1 MSSLDFSGLWVPL
14 VTPFRRNGDVD
25 HVSLDRLGRQVL
37 SSGADG
43 VCVLG
48 TTGEPATLDD
58 IEQAAVI
65 ATCSA
70 VCAELDR
77 PMLVGIGTN
86 STRTTMAAAT
96 ALREVPAV
104 GGVLV
109 VVPYYTRPSVAG
121 VVAHFRAVAAAS
133 SVPVVAYNV
142 PYRTGVR
149 LGSDAIL
156 EIASIPNVI
165 GLKQSVGQLDVDTLD
180 ILRNRP
186 DSFRVLAGD
195 DAFITPTIAMGGS
208 GAIAAAAHVCTRI
221 FASMIELARRGDIA
235 FALARAEVLLPVV
248 VAGFAEPNPAL
259 WKAALAH
266 AGVIRTSVVRA
277 PMQPASA
284 AALKRLVA
292 AIGVATSRFP
302 NG

>member
-1 MSSLDFSGLWVPL
+1 MSATASDPTCSKRYCWRYQSELFVLDSFLQNWFMSPLDLSGLWVPL
-14 VTPFRRNGDVD
+14 VTPFLHNGDVD
-25 HVSLDRLGRQVL
+25 HVSLDRLCRHVL
-37 SSGADG
+37 FSGADG
-43 VCVLG
+43 VCALG

-86 STRTTMAAAT
+86 STRTT
-96 ALREVPAV
+96 
-104 GGVLV
+104 
-109 VVPYYTRPSVAG
+109 
-121 VVAHFRAVAAAS
+121 VAAAS
-133 SVPVVAYNV
+133 PVPVVAYNV
-142 PYRTGVR
+142 PYRTGVQ

-180 ILRNRP
+180 ILRRQP

-195 DAFITPTIAMGGS
+195 DAFITPTIVMGGS

-221 FASMIELARRGDIA
+221 FASMIESARCGDVSSA
-235 FALARAEVLLPVV
+235 RVRAEALLPVV

-266 AGVIRTSVVRA
+266 AGVIDTSIVRA
-277 PMQPASA
+277 PMQPASSVA
-284 AALKRLVA
+284 AQRLVA
-292 AIGVATSRFP
+292 TIDGVASQFP
-302 NG
+302 SG